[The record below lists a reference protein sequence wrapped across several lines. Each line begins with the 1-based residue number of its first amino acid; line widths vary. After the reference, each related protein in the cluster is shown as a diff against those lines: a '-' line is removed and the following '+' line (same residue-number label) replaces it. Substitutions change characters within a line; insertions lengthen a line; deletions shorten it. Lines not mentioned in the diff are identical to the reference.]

1 MVDYFLR
8 HRAAS
13 YLMTVVLLAGGALSF
28 LGMGQLEFPEF
39 TIRNALITT
48 QYPGASGRYPA
59 RFARYGCQFE
69 RVPRPR
75 SPAVR
80 G

>member
-28 LGMGQLEFPEF
+28 LGMG
-39 TIRNALITT
+39 
-48 QYPGASGRYPA
+48 S
-59 RFARYGCQFE
+59 
-69 RVPRPR
+69 
-75 SPAVR
+75 SPNLPSAMR
-80 G
+80 

>member
-28 LGMGQLEFPEF
+28 LGMGQLEFPNLPSAM
-39 TIRNALITT
+39 R
-48 QYPGASGRYPA
+48 
-59 RFARYGCQFE
+59 
-69 RVPRPR
+69 
-75 SPAVR
+75 
-80 G
+80 